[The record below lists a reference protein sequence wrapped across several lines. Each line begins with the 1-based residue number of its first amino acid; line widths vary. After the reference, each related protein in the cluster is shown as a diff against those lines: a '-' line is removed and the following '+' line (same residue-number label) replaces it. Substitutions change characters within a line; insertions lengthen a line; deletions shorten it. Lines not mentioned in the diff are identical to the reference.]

1 VIALRRISAKKF
13 VIVGCVALGL
23 TFLALVICLDAYYR
37 ENRPAEPQP
46 TEGRLYATRLSKD
59 ILVYLTRR
67 EQLVYELLMPSSF
80 VLLMIGVFLNF
91 RWQQFPNCKI
101 SKHLRR

>member
-1 VIALRRISAKKF
+1 MIALRRVSAKKF
-13 VIVGCVALGL
+13 VIVACVVLGL

-46 TEGRLYATRLSKD
+46 SEGRLYATRLSKD

-67 EQLVYELLMPSSF
+67 EQLVYELLMPSGF
-80 VLLMIGVFLNF
+80 VLLLIGVFLNF
-91 RWQQFPNCKI
+91 RCQQFPN
-101 SKHLRR
+101 SKVSKSLRR